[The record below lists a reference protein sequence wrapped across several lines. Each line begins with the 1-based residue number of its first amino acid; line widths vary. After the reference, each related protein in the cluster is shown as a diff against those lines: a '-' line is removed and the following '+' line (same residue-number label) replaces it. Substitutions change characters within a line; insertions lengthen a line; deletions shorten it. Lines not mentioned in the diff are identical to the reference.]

1 MSAVAQCYF
10 SKLKIAQKAY
20 NADCTITHNTK
31 MHVKQIS
38 MCACWRKWVQ
48 RWAAW
53 AHGGS

>member
-38 MCACWRKWVQ
+38 MCACWRKWRIGMGVGCK
-48 RWAAW
+48 AW
-53 AHGGS
+53 G